1 MSTQSNIGNHI
12 KMLRKQRNLTL
23 ETLAEQ
29 AELSKGYLSRVEN
42 GQHQPSFSIILRLAK
57 ALMVPPGTLF
67 EETPSALP
75 FTITRVAD
83 RKRMSF
89 SNEEREF
96 IQWSLSGEMLNRHM
110 EPQILE
116 IPFIDSTVYK
126 RNHESF
132 FFILKGSVKLLDG
145 TILHEGDSMHLAA
158 NVEHGAT
165 SIGETKALVLLVI
178 CTQN

>member
-1 MSTQSNIGNHI
+1 MSTTPSIGNHI
-12 KMLRKQRNLTL
+12 RMLRKQRNLTL
-23 ETLAEQ
+23 GTLAEQ

-42 GQHQPSFSIILRLAK
+42 GQHQPSFGVLVRLAK

-67 EETPSALP
+67 EETPSVLP
-75 FTITRVAD
+75 FTITRAAD
-83 RKRMSF
+83 RKRMVF

-96 IQWSLSGEMLNRHM
+96 VQWSLSGEMLNRQI

-116 IPFIDSTVYK
+116 VPFIDSTSYK
-126 RNHESF
+126 RSHESF
-132 FFILKGSVKLLDG
+132 FFVLKGSIKLLDG
-145 TILHEGDSMHLAA
+145 TILNEGDSMHLAA

-165 SIGETKALVLLVI
+165 SLGDTKALVLLII